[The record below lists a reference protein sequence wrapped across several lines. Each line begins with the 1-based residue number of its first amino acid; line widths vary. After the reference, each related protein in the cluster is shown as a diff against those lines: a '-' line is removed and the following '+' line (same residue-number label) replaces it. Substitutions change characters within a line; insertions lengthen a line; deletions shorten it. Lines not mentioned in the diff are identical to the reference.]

1 MLYLTT
7 NVDYVNQNGRFF
19 PCYDKDKTIL
29 RKKQVNF
36 YLRYFLS
43 IERIFKSSE
52 IVLRRDSTRRKP
64 TRSIE
69 QTNSKSARSA
79 KRTRSNNIKTAFYR
93 KDRKTLEK
101 VCQCFLY
108 SRVNGALT
116 RPGLAAPVRR
126 LLAASVFIPGKPR
139 GRPTESRRNVTIWA
153 ICPPFFARRP
163 EDSPADR
170 TPLVVPRHST
180 TRKRKNTES
189 RQNTREPNQPQAAPN
204 RSRRTL
210 QPEGGRKIGGAPL
223 GMYTHP

>member
-7 NVDYVNQNGRFF
+7 NADYVNQNGRFF

-69 QTNSKSARSA
+69 QTKSKSARSA
-79 KRTRSNNIKTAFYR
+79 KKTRSNNIKTAFYR

-101 VCQCFLY
+101 TCQCFLY
-108 SRVNGALT
+108 SRVKAPLRDAASRGA
-116 RPGLAAPVRR
+116 VRR
-126 LLAASVFIPGKPR
+126 LLPRVPSTREKPEKGTPRATKTATAVHSFAIFPAASGTQPTTGRRSHTAPSTER
-139 GRPTESRRNVTIWA
+139 GHRTPTSDQRRN
-153 ICPPFFARRP
+153 
-163 EDSPADR
+163 
-170 TPLVVPRHST
+170 
-180 TRKRKNTES
+180 
-189 RQNTREPNQPQAAPN
+189 
-204 RSRRTL
+204 
-210 QPEGGRKIGGAPL
+210 GRAQS
-223 GMYTHP
+223 